1 MFTVLSRLVL
11 CFSLEV
17 SNKLKQIINC
27 KFDYHVLLLPL
38 PMMMFL
44 LRRDVAKCQAL
55 YVKEAFEEQGM
66 GTILTQREITR
77 FSLQIK
83 IDKKRKIHT
92 FV

>member
-1 MFTVLSRLVL
+1 
-11 CFSLEV
+11 
-17 SNKLKQIINC
+17 
-27 KFDYHVLLLPL
+27 
-38 PMMMFL
+38 MMMFL
-44 LRRDVAKCQAL
+44 LRRNVAKCRAL